1 MLYLSEIAVSNEIAT
16 NKIKRMKVQ
25 KVENVNK
32 GNFGEGK
39 ISSLILS
46 QAIPLTL
53 AQMVQV
59 IYNVVDRMY
68 IGHLPG
74 DETGAALTGV
84 GVTFPVITLIAAFTN
99 LFSTGGTPLCSIA
112 RGKGDEDRAKRIE
125 ALTLTM
131 QIVMGLALMVVLYI
145 VRKPVLYMLG
155 ASDITYVYAEK
166 YLSIYLLG
174 TVFMMIGTGMNGFI
188 NLQGFPKMGM
198 LTTIIGAGI
207 NIILDPLFIFVLDM
221 GVTGAAIA
229 TVTSQFVSCC
239 FVLRFLFGRKTIIK
253 ISVKDL
259 FKLDFRLLKD
269 MVTLGLSGFI
279 MAATNCVVQAVC
291 NATLSIHGGDIY
303 VAVMTII
310 NSIRE
315 MIGLPINGV
324 TSGSQPV
331 LSYNYG
337 AGKKERVKKGIK
349 FASVVA
355 LCYTFLFWVLV
366 LCFPTSFIKIFSSDE
381 SILEVGRMPVVV
393 YFMGF
398 ITMTLQFCGQSTFV
412 ALGRSKQAIFFSL
425 FRKIII
431 VVPLTLILPNM
442 ANLGAMGVFLAEPI
456 SNCIGGLASYLTM
469 YFTVY
474 RKL

>member
-1 MLYLSEIAVSNEIAT
+1 MLYLPEMAVSNEIAT

-198 LTTIIGAGI
+198 LTTIIGA
-207 NIILDPLFIFVLDM
+207 
-221 GVTGAAIA
+221 
-229 TVTSQFVSCC
+229 
-239 FVLRFLFGRKTIIK
+239 
-253 ISVKDL
+253 
-259 FKLDFRLLKD
+259 
-269 MVTLGLSGFI
+269 
-279 MAATNCVVQAVC
+279 
-291 NATLSIHGGDIY
+291 
-303 VAVMTII
+303 
-310 NSIRE
+310 
-315 MIGLPINGV
+315 
-324 TSGSQPV
+324 
-331 LSYNYG
+331 
-337 AGKKERVKKGIK
+337 
-349 FASVVA
+349 
-355 LCYTFLFWVLV
+355 
-366 LCFPTSFIKIFSSDE
+366 
-381 SILEVGRMPVVV
+381 
-393 YFMGF
+393 
-398 ITMTLQFCGQSTFV
+398 
-412 ALGRSKQAIFFSL
+412 
-425 FRKIII
+425 
-431 VVPLTLILPNM
+431 
-442 ANLGAMGVFLAEPI
+442 
-456 SNCIGGLASYLTM
+456 
-469 YFTVY
+469 
-474 RKL
+474 

>member
-1 MLYLSEIAVSNEIAT
+1 MLYLPEMAVSNEITT

-25 KVENVNK
+25 KVESVNK
-32 GNFGEGK
+32 GNFDEGK
-39 ISSLILS
+39 ISS
-46 QAIPLTL
+46 LTL

-112 RGKGDEDRAKRIE
+112 RGKGDENRAKRIE

-207 NIILDPLFIFVLDM
+207 NIILDP
-221 GVTGAAIA
+221 
-229 TVTSQFVSCC
+229 
-239 FVLRFLFGRKTIIK
+239 
-253 ISVKDL
+253 
-259 FKLDFRLLKD
+259 
-269 MVTLGLSGFI
+269 
-279 MAATNCVVQAVC
+279 
-291 NATLSIHGGDIY
+291 
-303 VAVMTII
+303 
-310 NSIRE
+310 
-315 MIGLPINGV
+315 
-324 TSGSQPV
+324 
-331 LSYNYG
+331 
-337 AGKKERVKKGIK
+337 
-349 FASVVA
+349 
-355 LCYTFLFWVLV
+355 
-366 LCFPTSFIKIFSSDE
+366 
-381 SILEVGRMPVVV
+381 
-393 YFMGF
+393 
-398 ITMTLQFCGQSTFV
+398 
-412 ALGRSKQAIFFSL
+412 
-425 FRKIII
+425 
-431 VVPLTLILPNM
+431 
-442 ANLGAMGVFLAEPI
+442 
-456 SNCIGGLASYLTM
+456 
-469 YFTVY
+469 
-474 RKL
+474 